1 MRAILYNPR
10 SRRLAEPKEQVPP
23 QARSSVSKQ
32 RAAFLTIACDFMFL
46 MVTVGVALV
55 FRALVTALWPES
67 ASVAERGIV
76 EWLPVVVLIGSW
88 LWFLGLDAARGTQSF
103 RLLPFEY
110 TERVVQRIYLRR
122 IEISLWTLASSLILL
137 CLCLFF
143 VRTPLVSKLFF
154 SGVVSLVVLAVR
166 KSIPVRRLSL
176 VIATSIFLATLL
188 AIAIASVVM
197 N

>member
-1 MRAILYNPR
+1 MRAILYHSR
-10 SRRLAEPKEQVPP
+10 QRRLAEPMA
-23 QARSSVSKQ
+23 QASPHLKSSVSKQ
-32 RAAFLTIACDFMFL
+32 RASFLTTACNFMFL
-46 MVTVGVALV
+46 MVAVGVALV
-55 FRALVTALWPES
+55 FRALVITLWPE
-67 ASVAERGIV
+67 AGSVAERGVV
-76 EWLPVVVLIGSW
+76 EWLPVVALVGTW
-88 LWFLGLDAARGTQSF
+88 LWFLALDTARGIQPS

-143 VRTPLVSKLFF
+143 VRTPLISKLFF
-154 SGVVSLVVLAVR
+154 SGLVGLVVLAVR

-176 VIATSIFLATLL
+176 AIATGVFFGTMI
-188 AIAIASVVM
+188 AISIASVFM